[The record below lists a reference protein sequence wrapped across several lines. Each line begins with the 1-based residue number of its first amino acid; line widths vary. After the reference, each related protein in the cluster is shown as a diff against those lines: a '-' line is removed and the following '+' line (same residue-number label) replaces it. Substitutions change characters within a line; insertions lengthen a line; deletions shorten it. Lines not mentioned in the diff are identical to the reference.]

1 MENLITKKVYVG
13 TWKKYNEGNLS
24 GAWIDINK
32 CKNYNDFIEK
42 CKNLHRDESDP
53 EFMIQDCELPDGL
66 SLSTDSWL
74 YEEDFNDIKDYVE
87 IENEIEDENKN
98 QNSEFQIIEYSEK
111 ALAVIGNTIK
121 IKDEL
126 KKLGGKFNSHLKCG
140 PGWIFSKKVEDKLKQ
155 LINNDITPSNANAN
169 YKELVEEYMNEI
181 KKVWKDYSRMIEY
194 NRKILSSVH
203 KLSNGGLI
211 SFDKPQIETSFCFG
225 YHHDSESMKNASN
238 MSSHAQSN
246 ENYFIERNLASFDD
260 TLKDIEKEDTNIYIF
275 RNQYANCN
283 EPINIFDYY
292 VLEYYQTQQPYYKRL
307 NIEVASE
314 EDKKIIINAIK
325 EERAKFEKRLKTY
338 LKRYGLTKVRSWT
351 YWLDE

>member
-1 MENLITKKVYVG
+1 METARVYVG
-13 TWKKYNEGNLS
+13 TWKKYNEGNLA
-24 GAWIDINK
+24 GAWLDLTK
-32 CKNYNDFIEK
+32 YVNYQEFLK
-42 CKNLHRDESDP
+42 ACYNLHSDEKDP
-53 EFMIQDCELPDGL
+53 ELMIQDAELPDGH
-66 SLSTDSWL
+66 SLSSNEWL
-74 YEEDFNDIKDYVE
+74 YEDDFNDIIQEIKDSE
-87 IENEIEDENKN
+87 KEEEENMAE
-98 QNSEFQIIEYSEK
+98 QAAEFQIIEYSEK

-246 ENYFIERNLASFDD
+246 ENYFIKRNLASFDD

-325 EERAKFEKRLKTY
+325 EERAKFEKRLRTY